1 MNLATMRDL
10 SSREYA
16 RRVAQDWERLLGNY
30 SVERPSVRDVVF
42 QSWLRCR
49 SLGVDA
55 TQKAAPTG
63 LRIRDH
69 LFAARSGERLA
80 EVIRRS
86 LGTVAPFLVEAR
98 SVVVG
103 SDVSGYLL
111 FVEGDPGLTDD
122 LAANAVV
129 AGASWHENHIG
140 TNAIGTALELG
151 HRVVIH
157 GHEHFCNAGKPWTC
171 AADVIRDPID
181 RSVLGVVD
189 LTGTANSLALQ
200 GGALISALVERI
212 ESELAR
218 LDLAERVQLTEHYYE
233 QRRDGDSLMVF
244 DRRGRVV
251 RVSRDTSIE
260 GVALTQEVT
269 IPGLNT
275 QTVALWQMDALPEP
289 LRGGYIE
296 PLRDGESIIGG
307 TIRIT
312 DRPRARRLAAA
323 PLAPALKTIAMSS
336 PSLERLLAEA
346 QLLASRMTPIL
357 LLGETGTGKDVLAA
371 AIHAASDRAKA
382 PFVAV
387 NCAAIPRELIAGELF
402 GYADGAFTGAKRGG
416 MPGRFEDAHG
426 GTIFLDEIGDMAMEM
441 QPYLLRVL
449 EDRAVSR
456 LGESR
461 RRPIDVRIIA
471 ATNRSLSQDVATGR
485 FRMDLFYRLD
495 VASLRLPPLRER
507 RSDIPTLASNIL
519 KQISAGEPV
528 PQLEPAFLA
537 SLHLRDWPGNIREL
551 RNTLERWLSGGYLDD
566 QSTQSSIAAPS
577 KAGTLKAIEQQAI
590 LSALAECRGDLT
602 RAARRLGISRAT
614 MYRRLEEYRV
624 QPSVR

>member
-1 MNLATMRDL
+1 MNLAAMRDL

-16 RRVAQDWERLLGNY
+16 RRVARDWERLLGNY
-30 SVERPSVRDVVF
+30 SVERPGVRDVVF

-63 LRIRDH
+63 LRTRDH

-86 LGTVAPFLVEAR
+86 LGTVAPFLAEAG

-103 SDVSGYLL
+103 GDVSGYLL

-129 AGASWHENHIG
+129 AGANWHENHIG

-151 HRVVIH
+151 HKVVIH
-157 GHEHFCNAGKPWTC
+157 GHEHFCNAGKPWSC

-260 GVALTQEVT
+260 GIALTQEVT

-289 LRGGYIE
+289 LRGGYVE

-336 PSLERLLAEA
+336 PSLEPLLAEA

-441 QPYLLRVL
+441 QPYLLRIL

-537 SLHLRDWPGNIREL
+537 SLQLRDWPGNIREL
-551 RNTLERWLSGGYLDD
+551 RNTLERWLSGGDLHD
-566 QSTQSSIAAPS
+566 QSTQLSIAAPP

-614 MYRRLEEYRV
+614 MYRRLEEYRA